1 MKRLY
6 IIAGCNGAGKTTAS
20 YTVLPEMLNCKE
32 FVNADEIAKG
42 LSPFNADAVAVEAG
56 RLMLSRIAMLLE
68 KGETFSI
75 ETTLATRSY
84 LNLVKKAQS
93 QGYSVTLLF
102 FWIDSP
108 ALAKNRVAQR
118 VREGGHSIPSD
129 VIERRYFNGLKNLF
143 EIFMPIVDDWCLF
156 DNNAT
161 LAQLVATGGRNK
173 ECIVEEKITYEKIT
187 GIWKKMR

>member
-93 QGYSVTLLF
+93 QGYSVMLLF

-143 EIFMPIVDDWCLF
+143 EIFMPIVDDWCLY
-156 DNNAT
+156 DNNST

-187 GIWKKMR
+187 SIWKKMR

>member
-143 EIFMPIVDDWCLF
+143 EIFMPIVDDWCLY
-156 DNNAT
+156 DNNST

-187 GIWKKMR
+187 SIWKKMR

>member
-42 LSPFNADAVAVEAG
+42 LSPFNADAVAVEAD

-93 QGYSVTLLF
+93 QGYSVMLLF

-143 EIFMPIVDDWCLF
+143 EIFMPIVDDWCLY
-156 DNNAT
+156 DNNST
-161 LAQLVATGGRNK
+161 LAQLVVTGGRNK

-187 GIWKKMR
+187 SIWKKMR

>member
-42 LSPFNADAVAVEAG
+42 LSPFNVDAVAVEAG
-56 RLMLSRIAMLLE
+56 RLMLNRIAMLLE

-93 QGYSVTLLF
+93 LGYSVMLLF

-108 ALAKNRVAQR
+108 SLAKNRVAKR
-118 VREGGHSIPSD
+118 VREGGHDIPPD
-129 VIERRYFNGLKNLF
+129 VISRRYHKGLKNLF
-143 EIFMPIVDDWCLF
+143 EIFMPIVDDWLLY
-156 DNNAT
+156 DNNNT
-161 LAQLVATGGRNK
+161 LAQLVAMGGKNK
-173 ECIVEEKITYEKIT
+173 ENIVENKVTYEKIT
-187 GIWKKMR
+187 SIWKRMR

>member
-68 KGETFSI
+68 KRETFSI

-84 LNLVKKAQS
+84 MNLVKKAQS
-93 QGYSVTLLF
+93 QGYSVMLLF

-143 EIFMPIVDDWCLF
+143 EIFMPIVDDWCLY
-156 DNNAT
+156 DNNST

-187 GIWKKMR
+187 SIWKKMR

>member
-108 ALAKNRVAQR
+108 TLAKNRVAQR

-143 EIFMPIVDDWCLF
+143 EIFMPIVDDWCLY
-156 DNNAT
+156 DNNST

-173 ECIVEEKITYEKIT
+173 ECIVEENITYEKIT
-187 GIWKKMR
+187 SIWKKMR

>member
-56 RLMLSRIAMLLE
+56 RLMLSRIAMLLG

-143 EIFMPIVDDWCLF
+143 EIFMPIVDDWFLY
-156 DNNAT
+156 DNNST

-187 GIWKKMR
+187 SIWKKMR

>member
-143 EIFMPIVDDWCLF
+143 EIFMPIVDDWCLY
-156 DNNAT
+156 DNNST

>member
-68 KGETFSI
+68 KRETFSI

-93 QGYSVTLLF
+93 QGYSVMLLF

-143 EIFMPIVDDWCLF
+143 EIFMPIVDDWCLY
-156 DNNAT
+156 DNNST

-187 GIWKKMR
+187 SIWKKMR

>member
-108 ALAKNRVAQR
+108 TLAKNRVAQR

-143 EIFMPIVDDWCLF
+143 EIFMPIVDDWCLY
-156 DNNAT
+156 DNNST

-187 GIWKKMR
+187 SIWKKMR

>member
-56 RLMLSRIAMLLE
+56 RLVLSRIAMLLE

-129 VIERRYFNGLKNLF
+129 VIERCYFNGLKNLF
-143 EIFMPIVDDWCLF
+143 EIFMPIVDDWCLY
-156 DNNAT
+156 DNNST

>member
-143 EIFMPIVDDWCLF
+143 EIFMPIVDDWCLY
-156 DNNAT
+156 DNNST

-173 ECIVEEKITYEKIT
+173 ECIVEENITYEKIT
-187 GIWKKMR
+187 SIWKKMR

>member
-108 ALAKNRVAQR
+108 TLAKNRVAQR

-143 EIFMPIVDDWCLF
+143 EIFMPIVDDWCLY
-156 DNNAT
+156 DNNST

-187 GIWKKMR
+187 CIWKKMR